1 MGIRRRDDGIFD
13 RLTRNDDA
21 AQGRFESGT
30 TCDEMIENGVT
41 HAGAGSWFHDA
52 AKEGGNH
59 EREFPSKPPYVA
71 FVGNVPFD
79 ASKEAVI
86 EAIGAVDI
94 ESVRPI
100 ADRTGSKIRGYFVEF
115 HGPAALREA
124 LKADGA
130 TMGDRTLRVHVAEER
145 RNSLD
150 KGGHDKDKGRRS
162 SQDRGQRRNS
172 GQKEHW
178 NVVGD
183 GSPAQRIVEPA
194 ANRPKLVLKPRSV
207 ETDSG
212 DVIVSN
218 SAIFGGAKPVDTT
231 KVLEKVERQIDA
243 ELHRD
248 HAKQKHRVE
257 KKEHRAMPHHSII
270 AEREQ
275 SAPVTDTNA
284 FSLLSIEDDE

>member
-1 MGIRRRDDGIFD
+1 MIG
-13 RLTRNDDA
+13 DA
-21 AQGRFESGT
+21 AHVGS
-30 TCDEMIENGVT
+30 D
-41 HAGAGSWFHDA
+41 SWFHEA
-52 AKEGGNH
+52 AKEGAH
-59 EREFPSKPPYVA
+59 DEREFPSKPPYVA

-79 ASKEAVI
+79 ESKETVI
-86 EAIGAVDI
+86 EAIGAVDVT
-94 ESVRPI
+94 SVRPI

-115 HGPAALREA
+115 HGPAALREV

-150 KGGHDKDKGRRS
+150 KDKSRRNS
-162 SQDRGQRRNS
+162 HDRGQRRNS

-183 GSPAQRIVEPA
+183 SSPAPRIVEPA

-207 ETDSG
+207 EADSG
-212 DVIVSN
+212 DVTGGS

-231 KVLEKVERQIDA
+231 KVLAKVERQIDA

-248 HAKQKHRVE
+248 HAKQKHKVE
-257 KKEHRAMPHHSII
+257 KKEHRAMPHNVVI
-270 AEREQ
+270 AERVQ
-275 SAPVTDTNA
+275 PAPATDANA

>member
-1 MGIRRRDDGIFD
+1 MLEDG
-13 RLTRNDDA
+13 A
-21 AQGRFESGT
+21 A
-30 TCDEMIENGVT
+30 
-41 HAGAGSWFHDA
+41 HAVAGSWFHDA
-52 AKEGGNH
+52 VKD

-71 FVGNVPFD
+71 FVGNAPFD
-79 ASKEAVI
+79 ASKDAVM

-94 ESVRPI
+94 ASVRPI

-145 RNSLD
+145 RNSLE
-150 KGGHDKDKGRRS
+150 KEKGRRS
-162 SQDRGQRRNS
+162 SHDRGQRRNS

-183 GSPAQRIVEPA
+183 GLPAHRIVEPA

-207 ETDSG
+207 EMDSG
-212 DVIVSN
+212 DVTGSN
-218 SAIFGGAKPVDTT
+218 SAIFGGAKPVDTS
-231 KVLEKVERQIDA
+231 KILEKVERQIDA

-248 HAKQKHRVE
+248 HAKQKHKVE
-257 KKEHRAMPHHSII
+257 KNEHRAMLHHPII

-275 SAPVTDTNA
+275 SAPVTDMNA